1 MIIIVPYKAPQ
12 SVQGIQNIFTQLNCL
27 GLGVEN
33 EQYLSTKELTSEEKA
48 NRRLD
53 FLGGFEIMDKEFRIF
68 VIEGIGGQGNAMD
81 TFYKTNERERP
92 NDKKFKLLYNPSV
105 KFKERKYLD
114 FDGTI
119 KKIKLQGSLSSIIS
133 NPEVFLRHKVP
144 EDMFE
149 ILTKLAELRQLE
161 RLHLVRDFNLLPDTA
176 NLLTLERKYGDLLNY
191 EDLLGVR
198 QKRKRKIKVAAITDK
213 RLFIRK
219 IRFVLLR
226 AETKSQGRTEG
237 VTEAVTSESKSVTQ
251 VKTGSTTFYRSDA
264 GATSYRSPSS
274 YQPTSVSAP
283 QNQLEHG
290 SEEEEEE
297 ESEQM

>member
-12 SVQGIQNIFTQLNCL
+12 SVQGIQNIFTHLNCL

-92 NDKKFKLLYNPSV
+92 NDKKFKLLYNPLV
-105 KFKERKYLD
+105 KFKDRKYLD

-161 RLHLVRDFNLLPDTA
+161 RLHLVRDFNLFPDTA

-198 QKRKRKIKVAAITDK
+198 QKRKRKIKVAAITDN
-213 RLFIRK
+213 
-219 IRFVLLR
+219 
-226 AETKSQGRTEG
+226 AETKS
-237 VTEAVTSESKSVTQ
+237 
-251 VKTGSTTFYRSDA
+251 
-264 GATSYRSPSS
+264 
-274 YQPTSVSAP
+274 
-283 QNQLEHG
+283 
-290 SEEEEEE
+290 
-297 ESEQM
+297 